1 MDNARVGV
9 YPVSPMPPWMP
20 RKSAIGL
27 ALKAIWQSLNLF
39 YVLAYTAPAAKWII
53 IQVRPPPHASNIG

>member
-1 MDNARVGV
+1 
-9 YPVSPMPPWMP
+9 MPPWMP
-20 RKSAIGL
+20 RKSALGL

-53 IQVRPPPHASNIG
+53 IQVRLPSHAYCCVR